1 MNEALTSETLHSDPT
16 LFFRCCKPMIIQWR
30 RSDLHGAWTGT
41 LASTSYVLRVV
52 QVERSTRRA
61 LLAAG
66 ATLLVYTVS
75 VATHEGEFWPF
86 SIFPMFSGAG
96 KPWRRALMLEVPNL
110 DQTPGWGPW
119 TLDQL
124 PGKPFPTHAADVSTN
139 DLSKFVQLTQKWS
152 DDRTHALRKLY
163 ASALEQGRHLL
174 LLRADGHRT
183 TEGAVSIALTGLVRF
198 SNHATLINPALT

>member
-1 MNEALTSETLHSDPT
+1 VPA
-16 LFFRCCKPMIIQWR
+16 
-30 RSDLHGAWTGT
+30 GTGKT
-41 LASTSYVLRVV
+41 ASASYVLRVV

-96 KPWRRALMLEVPNL
+96 KPWRRALMLEVPDL

-152 DDRTHALRKLY
+152 DERTRALRKLY
-163 ASALEQGRHLL
+163 ASALEQGRNLL
-174 LLRADGHRT
+174 LLRADGKKSS
-183 TEGAVSIALTGLVRF
+183 EGALSIALTGLVRL
-198 SNHATLINPALT
+198 NNDATIVNPALT